1 LQGCFSMEYK
11 ELEGNGS
18 CCGHQIS
25 CRWGFDKLR
34 PPLLP
39 HVLYPPCKPWPW
51 SWGALKFEVSNQ
63 PWALKQVGMGLRLS
77 SPVLTGPQRAGFA
90 VDDTKS
96 VRCGPPWTSILP
108 VFLNVAYIKFFLV
121 TNAYEF
127 YSESA
132 SQMLY
137 CLSRCL
143 PQVWVFPYYIML
155 CRLLKF
161 VTNVYELCSK
171 STSEML
177 YCLSRRLPNVPILS
191 DLV

>member
-1 LQGCFSMEYK
+1 MVVFS
-11 ELEGNGS
+11 S
-18 CCGHQIS
+18 ADRAPASRIRSRRHQI
-25 CRWGFDKLR
+25 GEM
-34 PPLLP
+34 
-39 HVLYPPCKPWPW
+39 W
-51 SWGALKFEVSNQ
+51 STME
-63 PWALKQVGMGLRLS
+63 
-77 SPVLTGPQRAGFA
+77 
-90 VDDTKS
+90 
-96 VRCGPPWTSILP
+96 SILP

-161 VTNVYELCSK
+161 VSNVYELCSK

-177 YCLSRRLPNVPILS
+177 HCLSRRLPNVWVFPYYPILCKLFKFVTYS
-191 DLV
+191 CMICWKCRCQML